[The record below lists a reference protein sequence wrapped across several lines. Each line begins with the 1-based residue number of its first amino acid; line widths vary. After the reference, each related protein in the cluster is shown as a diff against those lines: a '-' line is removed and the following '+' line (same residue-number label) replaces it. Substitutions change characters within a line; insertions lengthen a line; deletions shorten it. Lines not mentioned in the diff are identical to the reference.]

1 VVGRASALLIVG
13 AADLVAL
20 LVYYST
26 STHWFHLGLWGNVA
40 WIACVLMPLVFALVL
55 CGLPLR
61 SYRGLLPV
69 GLAFVL
75 LAVVLTIAHVEVL
88 ANFARLGA
96 TTFLGWWFLEFFEE
110 ISWVVLVAVIIPWVD
125 AYSVWRGP
133 TKEIVNHHEHIFTVL
148 SFAFPVPGQHS
159 AAQLGVPD
167 LLFFALFLAAAQ
179 RFRLRVPLTWLALV
193 TFLGLTIAATV
204 WFNLS
209 GLPALPGIAL
219 GFLLPNV
226 DLLWRRRSG
235 GALEQG
241 HALDVRG
248 VREHVDGPGADE

>member
-1 VVGRASALLIVG
+1 MVGRASAVLGLFLG
-13 AADLVAL
+13 LV
-20 LVYYST
+20 VYYET
-26 STHWFHLGLWGNVA
+26 NAHWWQAGLWWDVA
-40 WIACVLMPLVFALVL
+40 FIACILMPAVFGLVL
-55 CGLPLR
+55 
-61 SYRGLLPV
+61 V
-69 GLAFVL
+69 GVPWWRARWLFPTGIAFVV
-75 LAVVLTIAHVEVL
+75 LAVVLELVNADVF

-96 TTFLGWWFLEFFEE
+96 TTLLGWWFLTLFEE
-110 ISWVVLVAVIIPWVD
+110 VSWVVLVALIIPWVD